1 MRPITTVSRPLTYAD
16 LTGKGCAHRPL
27 SPPWRRPLSA
37 GWRPP
42 HGSCTRALCTHQR
55 DRGIARYRCRSIRR
69 IVVVCTKKHNHS
81 LCTFSDAGG
90 TRPGPA
96 LGGIEMTPAMQL
108 MRRVALLAATAAIL
122 VMAILTL
129 ARVDNEADLR
139 GTALPLPPLA
149 QLAGIPLAPGHSGGE
164 VPRGN
169 ESGSFAPTSTND
181 LVTPWTP
188 TPGSPWR
195 D

>member
-1 MRPITTVSRPLTYAD
+1 
-16 LTGKGCAHRPL
+16 
-27 SPPWRRPLSA
+27 
-37 GWRPP
+37 
-42 HGSCTRALCTHQR
+42 
-55 DRGIARYRCRSIRR
+55 
-69 IVVVCTKKHNHS
+69 
-81 LCTFSDAGG
+81 
-90 TRPGPA
+90 
-96 LGGIEMTPAMQL
+96 MTPTMQL

-129 ARVDNEADLR
+129 ARVDNEGDLH
-139 GTALPLPPLA
+139 GSALPFHPLA
-149 QLAGIPLAPGHSGGE
+149 QHAGMPLAPGNSGGE
-164 VPRGN
+164 VTRGN